1 MATAVQVESIWNG
14 LTDNSGQPLAA
25 GKVYTY
31 AAGTT
36 TPVSLFTASDKSTS
50 ATNPLILDGNG
61 KAQVWADGRYKFV
74 VKTAAE
80 VTLYTLD
87 NLLYGFDD
95 TSVLLGGISTGSAN
109 AQTVSVPATV
119 ESYVSGQRITF
130 IAGFTNTGATTL
142 RFNSLS
148 AVNIVKGPTPS
159 SLQAG
164 DLLAGQLYSCT
175 YYGGSFYLENAPT
188 PADVQRSRSQV
199 LSSVGGINTIIG
211 ALTPALTSYEAGQVF
226 RFKAANAN
234 TAAVTLNINSLG
246 ATAIQRYGAALV
258 AGEIQANDMVEVVYD
273 GTQFQLVNAVPNPL
287 FIDRTNSRVGIGTT
301 APSDLLQVSS
311 TTNTV
316 SSLNRFSLDAIG
328 PWAFFSKSRG
338 TTVGANA
345 IVSNGDSLGAI
356 FFRGADG
363 STYTTGAVIAA
374 EVDGTPGATN
384 DMPTRLIFLTA
395 ADGPASAAER
405 MRITSAGNVGIATT
419 APVERLQIGSVSAV
433 TPSDSS
439 GSVGTIVGFNHYY
452 SSGSKAITTAS
463 RAVTVELGNDGGLL
477 KSTTATQTAGSA
489 LTGMNTYIQWG
500 GFSDNV
506 RFSTAGAERVRIDSA
521 GNVGI
526 GVVSPTAPLDVQ
538 ANSSVAVAVQMRGRA
553 SDNNAVGLFTDN
565 AGTETARVQANSTS
579 LAISKAGNN
588 PIALSTNGSERV
600 RITGTGLVGIGTT
613 GPTDE
618 LHLYRASGTVTAT
631 SEVNSLANGERAA
644 VQAKGGPRVA
654 QILAY
659 KHSGIANPAGALWLD
674 QESNTANYIWVENNS
689 GLAGNL
695 RISPTITHI
704 GTASGTAVGTQPS
717 DSRLK
722 DIGSD
727 PFPYGLNDIL
737 AIEPLTFTY
746 KNDEAQVARIGF
758 SAQQV
763 QPIVSEAVYDTNEVI
778 AGEPEGAPTKL
789 AMDYTALI
797 PVLVKAI
804 QELEARV
811 AALEA

>member
-74 VKTAAE
+74 VKTAAD

-109 AQTVSVPATV
+109 AQTVSVPSTV
-119 ESYVSGQRITF
+119 ESYVNGQRITF

-142 RFNSLS
+142 RFNALS
-148 AVNIVKGPTPS
+148 SVNIVKGPTPS

-211 ALTPALTSYEAGQVF
+211 ALTPALTSYESGQVF

-384 DMPTRLIFLTA
+384 DMPTRLQFLTA
-395 ADGPASAAER
+395 ADGPASATER

-526 GVVSPTAPLDVQ
+526 GVVSPTAPLDVLGV
-538 ANSSVAVAVQMRGRA
+538 AGNAVAVNVRGRA
-553 SDNNAVGLFTDN
+553 ADNIGVALFVEN
-565 AGTETARVQANSTS
+565 GGAETARLQAGPSS
-579 LAISKAGNN
+579 LLISKAGNN
-588 PIALSTNGSERV
+588 PIALNTNGSERV
-600 RITGTGLVGIGTT
+600 RITGAGRTGFGTT
-613 GPTDE
+613 APDTDI
-618 LHLYRASGTVTAT
+618 HLYRASGSTEAKVE
-631 SEVNSLANGERAA
+631 SVSLANGELSAA
-644 VQAKGGPRVA
+644 SIWGGPRTA
-654 QILAY
+654 QLMVY
-659 KHSGIANPAGALWLD
+659 KHSGIANPAAAIRLDEQDNTTVYLWSD
-674 QESNTANYIWVENNS
+674 DTSVF
-689 GLAGNL
+689 
-695 RISPTITHI
+695 RISSTITHI
-704 GTASGTAVGTQPS
+704 GTTSGTVVGTQTS
-717 DSRLK
+717 DARLK
-722 DIGSD
+722 DISAD
-727 PFPYGLNDIL
+727 PFPYGLSDIL
-737 AIEPLTFTY
+737 AIEPLAFTF
-746 KNDEAQVARIGF
+746 KNDQAQVAHIGF

-763 QPIVSEAVYDTNEVI
+763 QPIVSEAVYDTDEVI

-789 AMDYTALI
+789 AMDYTALV